1 MKRRLSLRAR
11 LVGLT
16 LLAVA
21 LVWLATAFATWR
33 EAHHEL
39 EELLAHPPSTTAEHV
54 DEDRIEIAGE
64 IAGNL
69 LKPMLFALPALA
81 VLLVIAIGFALAPL
95 RQLARDVATRAP
107 DRLDP
112 LPVESLPAEV
122 APLVTRLN
130 SLFAD
135 IMRALENERRFTADA
150 AHELRT
156 PLAALKAQAQVA
168 LASVDTE
175 ERQHALTQILVGCD
189 RATHLVAQLLTLARL
204 DADTPHP
211 LQDIAL
217 RPIAEEVLAQSAGDA
232 IARHCDLALREGDA
246 QVRGDAML
254 LQVLL
259 RNLIDNAL
267 SHGGGT
273 QIEVSIAAHGAQAV
287 LSVTDDGRGIA
298 ASERERVQQR
308 FYRGA
313 DADSSGSGLGLSIVR
328 RIAEL
333 HGGSLDIVLPAS
345 GEGVSVR
352 LSLPLALGPP
362 ANNGRRVATG
372 EFAA

>member
-1 MKRRLSLRAR
+1 MKRVLSLRAR

-21 LVWLATAFATWR
+21 LVWLLTAFATWR

-39 EELLAHPPSTTAEHV
+39 EELLAHPPSTTAEHF
-54 DEDRIEIAGE
+54 DEERIEIAGE

-95 RQLARDVATRAP
+95 RQLAHDVATRAP

-168 LASVDTE
+168 MASVDAV

-204 DADTPHP
+204 DADTSHP

-217 RPIAEEVLAQSAGDA
+217 RPIAEEVLALSAGDA
-232 IARHCDLALREGDA
+232 IARRCDLALREGDA
-246 QVRGDAML
+246 RVRGDAML

-267 SHGGGT
+267 SHSGGT

-287 LSVTDDGRGIA
+287 LSVTDNGRGIA
-298 ASERERVQQR
+298 ANEREQVQQR
-308 FYRGA
+308 FYRSA
-313 DADSSGSGLGLSIVR
+313 NANSSGSGLGLSIVR

-345 GEGVSVR
+345 GEGVSLVVY
-352 LSLPLALGPP
+352 LPLAVP
-362 ANNGRRVATG
+362 
-372 EFAA
+372 

>member
-1 MKRRLSLRAR
+1 MKRPRSLRTR

-21 LVWLATAFATWR
+21 VVWLLTAFVTWR
-33 EAHHEL
+33 EARHEL
-39 EELLAHPPSTTAEHV
+39 EDLLAHPPSTSAAHFAKERNEV
-54 DEDRIEIAGE
+54 AAEIAGQ
-64 IAGNL
+64 L

-81 VLLVIAIGFALAPL
+81 LLLVVAIGFALTPL
-95 RQLARDVATRAP
+95 RRLARDVAARTP

-112 LPVESLPAEV
+112 LPVEALPSEV

-168 LASVDTE
+168 LASVDAT

-204 DADTPHP
+204 DADTPQQT
-211 LQDIAL
+211 QDVAL
-217 RPIAEEVLAQSAGDA
+217 RAIAEEVLAMSAGEA
-232 IARHCDLALREGDA
+232 IERGCELVLHDGDA
-246 QVRGDAML
+246 QVRGDAVL

-259 RNLIDNAL
+259 RNLVDNAL
-267 SHGGGT
+267 RHGGGT
-273 QIEVSIAAHGAQAV
+273 QIEVSITRRNDRAV
-287 LSVTDDGRGIA
+287 LTVSDNGRGIA
-298 ASERERVQQR
+298 ADERERVQQR
-308 FYRGA
+308 FYRSA
-313 DADSSGSGLGLSIVR
+313 SADSSGSGLGLSIVG

-333 HGGSLDIVLPAS
+333 HRGAVEIDAPAA
-345 GEGVSVR
+345 GNGVALRV
-352 LSLPLALGPP
+352 SLPLAIGKR
-362 ANNGRRVATG
+362 ANSADR
-372 EFAA
+372 